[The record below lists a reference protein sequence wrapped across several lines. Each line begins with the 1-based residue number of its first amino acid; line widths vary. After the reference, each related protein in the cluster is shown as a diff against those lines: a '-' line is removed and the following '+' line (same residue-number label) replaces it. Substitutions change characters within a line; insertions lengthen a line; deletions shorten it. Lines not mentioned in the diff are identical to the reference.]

1 MSETALVVDSRT
13 ATGKGAVRKLRAA
26 GRIPAILYGQ
36 GKESVPLA
44 IDPRALE
51 KVLRAGGANALL
63 DLPVEG
69 RPELGSPVA
78 LVKELQRHPIRG
90 TIVHA
95 DLYQVDLTR
104 TVEVEVPVHLVG
116 KAKGIDFGGILEH
129 SLREIA
135 LECLPRSI
143 PASIEVDVS
152 NMEVGDVIHVRDLVL
167 PPGVSLVSDPDL
179 GVVHVALPA
188 AEEEAPVAAAAEGA
202 AAAPAA
208 AGEAAAAAARC
219 EEVRLGRRR
228 EARRWPR
235 QSRWR
240 IRAHATQRRL
250 PHRRARRSATPD
262 RAATRATAARH
273 LGVGNHRRRR
283 DRAARTAD
291 LHESVGARVLAD
303 STHPLD
309 PATDRSSSTTTLTAA
324 GRLRLRAAGGAGGHN
339 GIGDIQDQL
348 GRNDS
353 RGFASESAAR
363 PRAGSRRLRARA
375 VHRGRSGWPRT
386 IASRRAADAV
396 EAVIA
401 DGALR
406 AMNRVNATP
415 KEDASP

>member
-1 MSETALVVDSRT
+1 MSETSLVVESRA

-36 GKESVPLA
+36 GKESVPLTV
-44 IDPRALE
+44 DPRALE
-51 KVLRAGGANALL
+51 KVLRVGGANALL
-63 DLPVEG
+63 DLTVEG

-152 NMEVGDVIHVRDLVL
+152 NMEIGDVIHVRDLVL

-188 AEEEAPVAAAAEGA
+188 AEEEAPVVAAAEGA

-208 AGEAAAAAARC
+208 AGEAAPAAAA
-219 EEVRLGRRR
+219 
-228 EARRWPR
+228 P
-235 QSRWR
+235 
-240 IRAHATQRRL
+240 
-250 PHRRARRSATPD
+250 
-262 RAATRATAARH
+262 AAKKS
-273 LGVGNHRRRR
+273 
-283 DRAARTAD
+283 D
-291 LHESVGARVLAD
+291 
-303 STHPLD
+303 
-309 PATDRSSSTTTLTAA
+309 
-324 GRLRLRAAGGAGGHN
+324 
-339 GIGDIQDQL
+339 
-348 GRNDS
+348 
-353 RGFASESAAR
+353 
-363 PRAGSRRLRARA
+363 
-375 VHRGRSGWPRT
+375 
-386 IASRRAADAV
+386 
-396 EAVIA
+396 
-401 DGALR
+401 
-406 AMNRVNATP
+406 
-415 KEDASP
+415 

>member
-1 MSETALVVDSRT
+1 MSETALVVESRAT
-13 ATGKGAVRKLRAA
+13 TGKGAVRKLRAA
-26 GRIPAILYGQ
+26 GRIPAVLYGQ
-36 GKESVPLA
+36 GKESVPLT

-63 DLPVEG
+63 DLTVEG

-116 KAKGIDFGGILEH
+116 KAKGLDFGGILEH

-152 NMEVGDVIHVRDLVL
+152 NMEVGDVIHVRDLAL

-208 AGEAAAAAARC
+208 AGEAAAAAA
-219 EEVRLGRRR
+219 
-228 EARRWPR
+228 AP
-235 QSRWR
+235 
-240 IRAHATQRRL
+240 
-250 PHRRARRSATPD
+250 
-262 RAATRATAARH
+262 AAKKS
-273 LGVGNHRRRR
+273 
-283 DRAARTAD
+283 D
-291 LHESVGARVLAD
+291 
-303 STHPLD
+303 
-309 PATDRSSSTTTLTAA
+309 
-324 GRLRLRAAGGAGGHN
+324 
-339 GIGDIQDQL
+339 
-348 GRNDS
+348 
-353 RGFASESAAR
+353 
-363 PRAGSRRLRARA
+363 
-375 VHRGRSGWPRT
+375 
-386 IASRRAADAV
+386 
-396 EAVIA
+396 
-401 DGALR
+401 
-406 AMNRVNATP
+406 
-415 KEDASP
+415 